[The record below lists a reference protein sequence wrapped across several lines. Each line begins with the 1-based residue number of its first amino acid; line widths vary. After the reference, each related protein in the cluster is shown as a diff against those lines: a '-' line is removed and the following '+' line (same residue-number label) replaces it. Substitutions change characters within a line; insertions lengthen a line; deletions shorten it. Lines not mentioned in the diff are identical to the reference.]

1 MLSVPL
7 KYMVSGK
14 TKQGKVRLLWKFG
27 TMPAGSSMYGL
38 KKKAMCL
45 IGLLVCV
52 IVYLCFLAHFHKQAL
67 SGRAYLHINFW

>member
-14 TKQGKVRLLWKFG
+14 TKQGKVRLLWND
-27 TMPAGSSMYGL
+27 AGRQQHVRTE
-38 KKKAMCL
+38 KKAMCL